1 MIDTYKNREI
11 VYQKYESPLNT
22 LTEGERSEYFNS
34 GCITIPNLNSL
45 VYEKRIKE
53 TFTSRKEVRKYD
65 LESLLESE
73 YYYSGLASDDVPI
86 TYFLNIR
93 YGLIS
98 TIRFSDNTMHVH
110 CENFMFYNYLVLN
123 LKKHHYKFDVFEN
136 FVRINLNNKN
146 EY

>member
-22 LTEGERSEYFNS
+22 LTEGEKNEYFNS
-34 GCITIPNLNSL
+34 GCITIPDTNPLM
-45 VYEKRIKE
+45 YEKRIKE
-53 TFTSRKEVRKYD
+53 IFTSRKEVGKYD
-65 LESLLESE
+65 LENLLISE
-73 YYYSGLASDDVPI
+73 YYYSGIASDGVPV
-86 TYFLNIR
+86 TYFLNMR

-123 LKKHHYKFDVFEN
+123 LKRCHYKFDIFED
-136 FVRINLNNKN
+136 FIRINLNKN
-146 EY
+146 GN